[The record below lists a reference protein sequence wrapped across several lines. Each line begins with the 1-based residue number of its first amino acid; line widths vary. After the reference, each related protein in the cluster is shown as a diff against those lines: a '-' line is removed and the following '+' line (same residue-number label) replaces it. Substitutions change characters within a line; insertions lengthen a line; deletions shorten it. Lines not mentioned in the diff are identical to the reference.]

1 MRSRILLSRLRNRG
15 SGTVKNECEWC
26 KSASVEQFADSV
38 YWELPDGSR
47 AIEIAAVPTFRCHD
61 CDMIY
66 QSEVIVKEIENQL
79 YLIDCKQIGKVITFE
94 ELMKIQRLLKKNYFD
109 FTSLS

>member
-1 MRSRILLSRLRNRG
+1 MKI
-15 SGTVKNECEWC
+15 ECEWC
-26 KSASVEQFADSV
+26 DSTNVEQTADSV
-38 YWELPDGSR
+38 FWELPDGSR
-47 AIEIAAVPTFRCHD
+47 AIEITRTPTYCCRD

-66 QSEVIVKEIENQL
+66 QSEVIVKEIENHL

-109 FTSLS
+109 FSS